1 MLLPRIV
8 ATGQV
13 LSTRKQLRLTVKPLA
28 PLPLPLPC
36 PSLRIDEVTCRVS
49 TWQQQEN
56 HGKFVQYASLSSLFP
71 DAGRDSPNYGKPF

>member
-28 PLPLPLPC
+28 PPFAPPLPLP
-36 PSLRIDEVTCRVS
+36 PDRRSYMLR

-56 HGKFVQYASLSSLFP
+56 HGKFVQYASLSLLFP